1 VTNKASNR
9 FRDQRMN
16 KIDIDFDFR
25 KDSKCGDPDTDSQ
38 KLYEAHKILWN
49 KALPCRKNLDL
60 KITGNH
66 YGRLLLKNNLYDNF
80 SSDRMCPHY
89 DGKYN
94 SKFEGWLSEIERE
107 ELKRKV
113 RTIGGHIIFP
123 AHKRNGFTINQARG
137 VSRIIC
143 DRFDLTLE
151 CIRLFY
157 QEKQSPLYTTLIRY
171 KGFFDLFVD
180 FSGYIDFF
188 MLQDFIDEKEQIDFS
203 LPFDNFNRPPLPQT
217 VDEYKQYKIHTID
230 LMNRRNKRI
239 LESL

>member
-1 VTNKASNR
+1 
-9 FRDQRMN
+9 MG

-25 KDSKCGDPDTDSQ
+25 QDSKCGDPDTDSQ
-38 KLYEAHKILWN
+38 KLYDTHKLLWS
-49 KALPCRKNLDL
+49 KMLPNGKKIDLDI
-60 KITGNH
+60 KGDS
-66 YGRLLLKNNLYDNF
+66 YGRLLIKNNLCANF
-80 SSDRMCPHY
+80 SSDRMCPHF

-94 SKFEGWLSEIERE
+94 GKFDGWLSDFERE
-107 ELKRKV
+107 ELKHKV

-123 AHKRNGFTINQARG
+123 AHKKYGFTINQARG

-157 QEKQSPLYTTLIRY
+157 KDEQSPLYDTLTRY
-171 KGFFDLFVD
+171 KDFFDLFID
-180 FSGYIDFF
+180 FRGYVDFF
-188 MLQDFIDEKEQIDFS
+188 MLQDFIDEKEQIKFS

-217 VDEYKQYKIHTID
+217 VDEYRQYKIHTID
-230 LMNRRNKRI
+230 LMNSRNKRI